1 MTDDP
6 TAQLPQTSV
15 YVPNGGAEI
24 YSFDQGSQTFLPHAQ
39 SHARPVKT
47 GAATYERHLPDGS
60 KEIFSLSDGAT
71 AYPRKIFMTQMADPA
86 GNAAAIGYD
95 SSFRITTLTDALG
108 GITTLAYELA
118 GDPLKVTKVTD
129 PFGRFATFQ
138 YLSGNLSIITDEIG
152 IQSQFTYS
160 RGTDSIDSLTTPYGT
175 TQFASG
181 ENGSNRW
188 IEMTDPVGGKE
199 RVEYRDNAPGI
210 ASSDPVAPNATGI
223 SNSGLDVA
231 NTFYWDKKAMAVAP
245 GDYTQAKIT
254 HWLYNADG
262 SLSGIPSSEKAALEN
277 RVWFTYAGQP
287 DATHVGPSANP
298 TQVARVL
305 GDGSTQL
312 SQFEYNAIGRRTKA
326 SDPVGRVTNSVYD
339 TTNIDLLTVYQRN
352 SSGSSFDPGGA
363 HADKIA
369 GCTYN
374 GLHEPLTATDVAGQT
389 TNYSYNTDGQLTS
402 VQNARLETTSY
413 GYGDGSS
420 GKPIGYLTS
429 ITSPVFNGSSAVTSF
444 TYDGF
449 NRIRTVTDTDGYAVT
464 TDYDSLDRK
473 TKITYP
479 DATYQQFQYTDNVT
493 AVMTLDLTGSRE
505 RPLDVSSL

>member
-1 MTDDP
+1 
-6 TAQLPQTSV
+6 
-15 YVPNGGAEI
+15 
-24 YSFDQGSQTFLPHAQ
+24 
-39 SHARPVKT
+39 
-47 GAATYERHLPDGS
+47 
-60 KEIFSLSDGAT
+60 
-71 AYPRKIFMTQMADPA
+71 
-86 GNAAAIGYD
+86 
-95 SSFRITTLTDALG
+95 
-108 GITTLAYELA
+108 
-118 GDPLKVTKVTD
+118 
-129 PFGRFATFQ
+129 
-138 YLSGNLSIITDEIG
+138 
-152 IQSQFTYS
+152 
-160 RGTDSIDSLTTPYGT
+160 
-175 TQFASG
+175 
-181 ENGSNRW
+181 
-188 IEMTDPVGGKE
+188 
-199 RVEYRDNAPGI
+199 
-210 ASSDPVAPNATGI
+210 
-223 SNSGLDVA
+223 
-231 NTFYWDKKAMAVAP
+231 
-245 GDYTQAKIT
+245 
-254 HWLYNADG
+254 
-262 SLSGIPSSEKAALEN
+262 
-277 RVWFTYAGQP
+277 
-287 DATHVGPSANP
+287 
-298 TQVARVL
+298 L

-352 SSGSSFDPGGA
+352 PSGSSFDPGGA

-374 GLHEPLTATDVAGQT
+374 GLHEPLTATDAAGQT
-389 TNYSYNTDGQLTS
+389 TNYSYNPYGQLMS

-493 AVMTLDLTGSRE
+493 AVMTLDLTGSRDRRGLWTYRHYNANRQMDSITDPQNRTTQYGWCTCGALTSITDPKQQVTLFNRDIE
-505 RPLDVSSL
+505 SRVYQKVFNDNTTIDYLYEGQTAPNTAGATSRMKSSTDPKNQRTNYTYLADENVAQITYTDTSGQPLSPATPSVSFTYDPNYNRAKTMVDGTGSTVYAYNAVTVPAALGAAQLSSIDGPLANDTITFSYDELAG

>member
-1 MTDDP
+1 VIAVGDVYLGWANPPDNTICNPPPDPTNDSNYHWTYTVHFGSPRVNNTDKDMKNGGNQCDNKPPMAQYSVHSMMVSLNIEDRPLRYSPPRGPAIDFLVTYNQKDTQQPASFAYSNLGPKWTFNWLSYVTDDP

-39 SHARPVKT
+39 SHARLVKT
-47 GAATYERHLPDGS
+47 GAATYERHLLDGS

-277 RVWFTYAGQP
+277 LVYLRWPAGRHPCRTERQP
-287 DATHVGPSANP
+287 NPSRP
-298 TQVARVL
+298 C
-305 GDGSTQL
+305 
-312 SQFEYNAIGRRTKA
+312 FGRRQYA
-326 SDPVGRVTNSVYD
+326 A
-339 TTNIDLLTVYQRN
+339 
-352 SSGSSFDPGGA
+352 F
-363 HADKIA
+363 
-369 GCTYN
+369 
-374 GLHEPLTATDVAGQT
+374 
-389 TNYSYNTDGQLTS
+389 
-402 VQNARLETTSY
+402 
-413 GYGDGSS
+413 
-420 GKPIGYLTS
+420 
-429 ITSPVFNGSSAVTSF
+429 AV
-444 TYDGF
+444 
-449 NRIRTVTDTDGYAVT
+449 
-464 TDYDSLDRK
+464 
-473 TKITYP
+473 
-479 DATYQQFQYTDNVT
+479 
-493 AVMTLDLTGSRE
+493 
-505 RPLDVSSL
+505 